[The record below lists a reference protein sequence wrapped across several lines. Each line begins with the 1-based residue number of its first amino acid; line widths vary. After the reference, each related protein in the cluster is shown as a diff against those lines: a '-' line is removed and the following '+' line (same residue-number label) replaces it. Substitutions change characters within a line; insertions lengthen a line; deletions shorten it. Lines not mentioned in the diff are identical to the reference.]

1 MPTWTS
7 YVSYDNSCKV
17 WIDTDTDGDTKIE
30 DLVNSDSEIITIDK
44 EGYEDGK
51 DELIAA
57 ITPGFRNGKI
67 MLLIARLI
75 KSALT

>member
-1 MPTWTS
+1 MATWTS
-7 YVSYDNSCKV
+7 YVSDDNSCKV
-17 WIDTDTDGDTKIE
+17 WIDTETDGATKIE

-44 EGYEDGK
+44 EGFEDGK
-51 DELIAA
+51 DDLIAA

-67 MLLIARLI
+67 MILIARLI